1 MINIK
6 QWEEI
11 CLSSLSNSYLGQKWA
26 IWAGQAADW
35 NRLLIFLYSLLNLH
49 LILFNHAKLSS
60 FIDGLQHF
68 EDNFNAF
75 SFENFRVRWHTII
88 YDFFALLNTQPKDFC
103 LLTISRCC
111 LKKRGRKVAPNQTS
125 CQNLS
130 GWALPSWC
138 RVGARPNQKMDG
150 GYIQCEFP
158 RTLVP
163 IQHSKMSVYQSY
175 GRDIWLCLV
184 W

>member
-125 CQNLS
+125 CQKLTGS
-130 GWALPSWC
+130 AL
-138 RVGARPNQKMDG
+138 
-150 GYIQCEFP
+150 
-158 RTLVP
+158 
-163 IQHSKMSVYQSY
+163 
-175 GRDIWLCLV
+175 LCLAGV
-184 W
+184 EWVLGQIRRWMADISNANFQGLWCQSSTQKWAYTNLMVGTSGYV